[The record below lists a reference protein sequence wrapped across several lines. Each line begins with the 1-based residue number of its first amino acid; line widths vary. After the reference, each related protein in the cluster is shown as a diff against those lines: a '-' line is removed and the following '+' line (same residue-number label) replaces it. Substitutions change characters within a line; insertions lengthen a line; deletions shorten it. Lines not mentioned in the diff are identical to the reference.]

1 MNHQK
6 VEKLEKSTGH
16 KFLNEE
22 RLRRA
27 LTHSSV
33 QDQTHGNYERLE
45 FLGDRVLGLLV
56 SEMLFGFYP
65 RASEGELSVRLNGL
79 VNAATCLAL
88 ATLCRSL
95 FAVIPMLKSKPP
107 KLSNIMQTT

>member
-33 QDQTHGNYERLE
+33 QDQTQ
-45 FLGDRVLGLLV
+45 
-56 SEMLFGFYP
+56 
-65 RASEGELSVRLNGL
+65 SV
-79 VNAATCLAL
+79 
-88 ATLCRSL
+88 
-95 FAVIPMLKSKPP
+95 
-107 KLSNIMQTT
+107 